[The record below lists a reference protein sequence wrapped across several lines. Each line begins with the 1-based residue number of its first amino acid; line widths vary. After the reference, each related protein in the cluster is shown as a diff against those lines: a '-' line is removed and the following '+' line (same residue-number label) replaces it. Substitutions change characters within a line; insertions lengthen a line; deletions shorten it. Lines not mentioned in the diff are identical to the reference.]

1 MLRTHTCGELSLRET
16 GKEVLLTGWV
26 NTVRNL
32 GSLCFV
38 DLRDKYGITQLNIAP
53 ELYHQNPL
61 KSEYCIQVK
70 GIVQKKRSCK
80 QRASHWRNRSQSQ

>member
-1 MLRTHTCGELSLRET
+1 MLRTHTCGELSLKET

-38 DLRDKYGITQLNIAP
+38 DLRD
-53 ELYHQNPL
+53 
-61 KSEYCIQVK
+61 
-70 GIVQKKRSCK
+70 
-80 QRASHWRNRSQSQ
+80 